1 MDKKIFFTNL
11 DDLKENLELTEG
23 SSKAPVRHTQEWF
36 TQDFEGQ
43 LTIDVFQT
51 DKDIVVQS
59 TIAGVEPEDLEIF
72 LHDDMLTI
80 RGRRQQTKEQKSA
93 DYFYKEC
100 YWGGFSRSIIL
111 PVDVNPEAIDAT
123 IKNGLLT
130 IRLPKLE
137 RTKTVNIKV
146 KKH

>member
-11 DDLKENLELTEG
+11 DDLKQNLDAHESTSDLPMR
-23 SSKAPVRHTQEWF
+23 STQEWF

-43 LTIDVFQT
+43 LTVDVFQT

-59 TIAGVEPEDLEIF
+59 TIAGVEPDDLEIF

-80 RGRRQQTKEQKSA
+80 RGKRQQTKEQKSA

-111 PVDVNPEAIDAT
+111 PVDVNPDAINAE
-123 IKNGLLT
+123 IKNGMLT

-146 KKH
+146 NKK